1 MQHLKRMLNN
11 KFIDMK
17 DFQYILSD
25 KSSLQNSFLG
35 IMSVEYL
42 WLKIVDLTRQE
53 EEAISVI
60 NSEAALT

>member
-25 KSSLQNSFLG
+25 ESSLQNSFLG

-60 NSEAALT
+60 TLKQL